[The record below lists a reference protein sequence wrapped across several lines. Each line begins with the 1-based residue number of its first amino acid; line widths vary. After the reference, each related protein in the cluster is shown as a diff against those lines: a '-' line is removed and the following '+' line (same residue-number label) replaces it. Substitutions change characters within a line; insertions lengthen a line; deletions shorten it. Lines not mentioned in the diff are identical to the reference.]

1 LTATAITLPRPT
13 AQPTPVRRAYR
24 FELAKLL
31 AQWPIRLVLVACWLG
46 PALLVAVISRQ
57 GSLPSDTVFGRWM
70 DQTGWAGALVVLS
83 FSCSWVLPLLTS
95 LVAGDVFA
103 VEDRLGTWRHLII
116 AVRAPRRIFVTKAFA
131 CATVIF
137 LLVTGLALSGVVGG
151 LVAVGSRPLVGL
163 DGHLLPPGHAAGAVL
178 LAWTSVLAPTLA
190 FAAVGMLG
198 SIALGRSPIGLV
210 APAVLALLLGIAQ
223 ILPIPVVVRVAL
235 PSYAFIAWHG
245 LFTDPA
251 QTGPVI
257 VGVAV
262 SLAWALTAA
271 ALAYGLFMRRDFTDV
286 AHDGIGRDVIG
297 RAVAPLVALFSVS
310 VGVIAGTTSA
320 SGSGIDK
327 AKLDSSLSIAFAHL
341 YRMQT
346 RELHR
351 PAVTEKELR
360 SSASCAKGGG
370 LVAAVGPG
378 NDWRCAVTWR
388 LPGTAA
394 VGSAIYQ
401 LDVSPEGRY
410 VADGDGPQ
418 EVNGFF
424 QLHTATGDAPNPL
437 WQFDGLVDLL
447 THTSKPG

>member
-1 LTATAITLPRPT
+1 LTDAAITLPRAT
-13 AQPTPVRRAYR
+13 AQPAPVRRAYR

-31 AQWPIRLVLVACWLG
+31 AQWPIRLVLIACWLC

-57 GSLPSDTVFGRWM
+57 SSLPSDTVFGRWM

-83 FSCSWVLPLLTS
+83 FSGSWLLPLLTS

-103 VEDRLGTWRHLII
+103 VEDRLGTWRHLLI
-116 AVRAPRRIFVTKAFA
+116 AVRSPRRIFAAKAFA
-131 CATVIF
+131 CLTVIL
-137 LLVTGLALSGVVGG
+137 LLVTGLAVSSVVGG
-151 LVAVGSRPLVGL
+151 LVTVGSRPLVGL
-163 DGHLLPPGHAAGAVL
+163 DGHLLAPGQAAGVVP
-178 LAWTSVLAPTLA
+178 LAWASVLGPTLA
-190 FAAVGMLG
+190 FAAVGLLG
-198 SIALGRSPIGLV
+198 SIALGRSPMGLV
-210 APAVLALLLGIAQ
+210 APAVLALLLEIAQ
-223 ILPIPVVVRVAL
+223 LLPLPVVVRVAL

-245 LFTDPA
+245 LFTHPA
-251 QTGPVI
+251 QTGPIV

-262 SLAWALTAA
+262 SLAWAATAG

-286 AHDGIGRDVIG
+286 AHDGRGRVVIG
-297 RAVAPLVALFSVS
+297 RAVAPLAALFALS
-310 VGVIAGTTSA
+310 VGVIASTTSA

-327 AKLDSSLSIAFAHL
+327 AKLDSSLSTAFAHL

-360 SSASCAKGGG
+360 SSASCDKGGS
-370 LVAAVGPG
+370 LVADVGPG
-378 NDWRCAVTWR
+378 NDWRCVVTWH

-401 LDVSPEGRY
+401 LDVSPDGRY

-418 EVNGFF
+418 EVDGFF

-437 WQFDGLVDLL
+437 WQLDGNVDLL
-447 THTSKPG
+447 TH